1 MGHFIA
7 FVLDLCCTAPNCNK
21 ETFIEIKKQIDEYL
35 DNIIKIVS
43 ENGKRS
49 FVCIS
54 SVRQTQ

>member
-35 DNIIKIVS
+35 DNIIKKCEWKNPAEGLMVK
-43 ENGKRS
+43 G
-49 FVCIS
+49 
-54 SVRQTQ
+54 